1 MRTSPPSDVTGSVQR
16 AAAPGSFVAGTHVGD
31 QEVTQEVT
39 HPTQTVRNTAIAQAQ
54 VAKRAQRGV
63 VVGLVGVSLAVSA
76 VLGGPLLARAGWT
89 PGGTPPCR
97 ETVPSRTQPLQLP
110 CPAPPLPLVRN
121 LNAPTIRQDMSL
133 DCELAAL
140 AVALETKGF
149 DVSQDWVFD
158 HLPKEERSAVLSEG
172 RPVRWGDPNTAF
184 VGNVNGSEAG
194 FTGYGVYEAPIAAV
208 AQLAGATAVGHTG
221 WTAVEIEDEVRAGN
235 PVVIWVNFD
244 FGDSATRTWTAWDG
258 RLIPYT
264 TLEHAVTVVGV
275 NMRVHT
281 VTVVDVA
288 MGARRTLTDAAFA
301 AAIRTF
307 GGMAVAIE
315 GAR

>member
-1 MRTSPPSDVTGSVQR
+1 MTGSVQR
-16 AAAPGSFVAGTHVGD
+16 AAAPGIFVAAPHVGD

-39 HPTQTVRNTAIAQAQ
+39 HPTQTLRNTAPAQGQ
-54 VAKRAQRGV
+54 VATMPQHRLL
-63 VVGLVGVSLAVSA
+63 VGLVGASLAVSA
-76 VLGGPLLARAGWT
+76 VLGGPLIARAGWT
-89 PGGTPPCR
+89 AGHTPPCR
-97 ETVPSRTQPLQLP
+97 ATVPIRTRPLQLP
-110 CPAPPLPLVRN
+110 CPAPPLPLPLVRN
-121 LNAPTIRQDMSL
+121 LKAPTIRQDMSL
-133 DCELAAL
+133 DCESAAL
-140 AVALETKGF
+140 AVALETRGF
-149 DVSQDWVFD
+149 DVSQDWVFG

-172 RPVRWGDPNTAF
+172 RPVRWGDPNVAF
-184 VGNVNGSEAG
+184 VGNVNGSEAS

-208 AQLAGATAVGHTG
+208 AEVAGAAAVGHTG

-235 PVVIWVNFD
+235 PVVIWVNFG
-244 FGDSATRTWTAWDG
+244 FSDSATRTWTAWDG
-258 RLIPYT
+258 QVIPYT

-275 NMRVHT
+275 NMRTHT

-301 AAIRTF
+301 AALRTF